1 MAGDDTLVRQNT
13 DKLPGNV
20 LTINLKKIWEVIK
33 DQKDLNLPAHKVRL
47 ALTYFIQNL
56 ISALIYLQEMNDQV
70 SLWVRFA

>member
-33 DQKDLNLPAHKVRL
+33 EQKDLNLPAHKVRHSS
-47 ALTYFIQNL
+47 NR
-56 ISALIYLQEMNDQV
+56 ISM
-70 SLWVRFA
+70 